1 MSNDMIAVSIE
12 DMFNNYPS
20 INDVDRYMYSKFLEI
35 CNIIL
40 YDKNQVHIQI
50 AYEEMYKIK
59 SSIVKSASFTWTSSF
74 EEVIKKIIR
83 EYDTAKRLNM
93 YLSYDQQNMFDRLVI
108 MMREQEEDIRVY
120 RQRKHR
126 KQQKHQNWYL
136 KYPLRIR
143 NFFINYYLDSDI
155 EITDVTILK
164 IIKSCLLLKEK

>member
-1 MSNDMIAVSIE
+1 MIAVSIE

-20 INDVDRYMYSKFLEI
+20 IDNCDRYMYSKFLEM

-40 YDKNQVHIQI
+40 YDENQVHVQI

-93 YLSYDQQNMFDRLVI
+93 YLSHDQQNMFDRLVI
-108 MMREQEEDIRVY
+108 MMREQEKDIRAY
-120 RQRKHR
+120 RQRKH
-126 KQQKHQNWYL
+126 QIWYL